1 MLKMQVKI
9 FQKNKK
15 RRKHYD
21 KRFRTVELN
30 FVSEGKLKYPGVNS
44 KLFGNNIQIETED
57 EARNRLLQRIYE
69 KYDAKHLTEYTAEL
83 SRYISPEDLLE
94 NRDFFYEG
102 EDKDMLKKVAAEL
115 ISRHQEFAEMAEAEK
130 MAVEKEKAENE
141 KAKKD
146 TEHAEYIRKLSAARE
161 VLIKE
166 GQDAGFCNLRTYLMF
181 LNIFGNNSCHA
192 SRGKV
197 TNDTFKERFGVE

>member
-1 MLKMQVKI
+1 MI
-9 FQKNKK
+9 RN
-15 RRKHYD
+15 
-21 KRFRTVELN
+21 VELN

-44 KLFGNNIQIETED
+44 KLFGNNIQVETED
-57 EARNRLLQRIYE
+57 EARNRLLHRIYE
-69 KYDAKHLTEYTAEL
+69 KYDAKHLTEYAAAL
-83 SRYISPEDLLE
+83 SRYLNPEDLLE

-115 ISRHQEFAEMAEAEK
+115 ISRRQEFADKAEAEK
-130 MAVEKEKAENE
+130 MAVEKEKAEKE

-146 TEHAEYIRKLSAARE
+146 AEHAEYIRKLSAARE

-197 TNDTFKERFGVE
+197 TNETFKERFGVE

>member
-181 LNIFGNNSCHA
+181 LNIFGNSSCHA

>member
-115 ISRHQEFAEMAEAEK
+115 ISRHQEFAEMAETEK

>member
-197 TNDTFKERFGVE
+197 TNETFKERFGVE

>member
-1 MLKMQVKI
+1 
-9 FQKNKK
+9 
-15 RRKHYD
+15 
-21 KRFRTVELN
+21 
-30 FVSEGKLKYPGVNS
+30 
-44 KLFGNNIQIETED
+44 
-57 EARNRLLQRIYE
+57 
-69 KYDAKHLTEYTAEL
+69 
-83 SRYISPEDLLE
+83 
-94 NRDFFYEG
+94 
-102 EDKDMLKKVAAEL
+102 MLKKVAAEL

-146 TEHAEYIRKLSAARE
+146 AEYIRKLSAARK

-166 GQDAGFCNLRTYLMF
+166 GQDAGFGNLRTYLMF

-197 TNDTFKERFGVE
+197 TNETFKERFGVE

>member
-1 MLKMQVKI
+1 M
-9 FQKNKK
+9 
-15 RRKHYD
+15 
-21 KRFRTVELN
+21 
-30 FVSEGKLKYPGVNS
+30 
-44 KLFGNNIQIETED
+44 FGNNIQVETED

-83 SRYISPEDLLE
+83 SRYLNPEDLLE

-130 MAVEKEKAENE
+130 MAVEKEKAEKE

-161 VLIKE
+161 VLVKE
-166 GQDAGFCNLRTYLMF
+166 AHDAGFDSLRTYLMF

>member
-9 FQKNKK
+9 FQKNKT

>member
-1 MLKMQVKI
+1 MQVKI

-21 KRFRTVELN
+21 KKFRTAELN

-44 KLFGNNIQIETED
+44 KLFGNNIQVETED

-130 MAVEKEKAENE
+130 MAVKKEKAENE

-166 GQDAGFCNLRTYLMF
+166 GQDAGFDNLRTYLMF

-197 TNDTFKERFGVE
+197 TNETFKERFGVE